1 MIMITDKCAR
11 YNYLESNI
19 NRQVIRKEEVYICM
33 FPLHKNLKSHEVM
46 SHVDLLEQHCLKVE
60 HELA

>member
-1 MIMITDKCAR
+1 MHVPVA
-11 YNYLESNI
+11 
-19 NRQVIRKEEVYICM
+19 Q
-33 FPLHKNLKSHEVM
+33 NLKSHEVM